1 MKSGFFLSG
10 TAHSLLIIFLFTNGL
25 FSMPDRKFE
34 DLEKL
39 DIMILSEAEFDAISS
54 SPPIIENLSSPN
66 YKKLKTP
73 SQDLKL
79 KNNEIEKLSGI
90 NKHSVKKLTLLEQP
104 DEIMKPLLPLK
115 DFIPEPTPT
124 IIKKLK
130 NKEKID
136 LEFSKLGNEI
146 NALVTPTLNNPRSR
160 DADRIDRI
168 ASNNKDTLDI
178 SDNLT
183 ELTNEISEKTATTSE
198 NKEKLSNKEATTKIT
213 PDAQKNVEIV
223 KGLVEK
229 SNMPLSRSL
238 PEITTTSNESEA
250 LLLEANLIKKFKPKF
265 NILLRDDKSFP
276 FIFIGN
282 KDKWPQIKRHR
293 GKKSKDGFYFGPFAS
308 AGSANWTIKMIQ
320 KIFHLRVCDDTVFKK
335 RERPCILY
343 QIKRCSGPCVGYVGE
358 SDYKQTVDD
367 AIEFVSGKSR
377 KIQKSLSNQMERA
390 SEDLDFE
397 KAAILRDRIKS
408 LNIIQSSQRINEAN
422 LVEADVIAGY
432 KESGKTCIQVFFYR
446 SKQNW
451 GNQAFFPKHD
461 PEENLND
468 IINSFVSQ
476 FYENKSVPSSII
488 LSNEIK
494 EKELIEKTLTQKEG
508 KQITITVAKKGTKLK
523 VINQAINNAK
533 DSLNRKLYESQNNRD
548 LFDAVSKKF
557 NLETN
562 INLVEVYDN
571 SHIQGTN
578 SVGALI
584 TYGDE
589 GFVKKRYRKF
599 NIKIQKNAQDDYGMM
614 KEVLNRR
621 FKRAVQEK
629 DNYLTF
635 PDLVLIDGGKGQYSV
650 AREAMNELG
659 LHEIPI
665 VAIAKGKMRNSGN
678 ETFFHN
684 GKEFKFEKNDP
695 TLFFLQRLRDESHR
709 FAISA
714 HRAKRKKGISKS
726 LLDQIDGIG
735 SIRKRALLNH
745 FGSARAVES
754 ASLDEIKSVDGVEE
768 KVAKK
773 IYNFFHE

>member
-1 MKSGFFLSG
+1 MVSSDIGKEVIKKEIPLVPKLPGVYRMLNANNEVLYVGKAKNLPNRLKSYVSEKNHIIRTERMLSQ
-10 TAHSLLIIFLFTNGL
+10 T
-25 FSMPDRKFE
+25 
-34 DLEKL
+34 
-39 DIMILSEAEFDAISS
+39 
-54 SPPIIENLSSPN
+54 
-66 YKKLKTP
+66 KKL
-73 SQDLKL
+73 
-79 KNNEIEKLSGI
+79 
-90 NKHSVKKLTLLEQP
+90 
-104 DEIMKPLLPLK
+104 
-115 DFIPEPTPT
+115 
-124 IIKKLK
+124 
-130 NKEKID
+130 
-136 LEFSKLGNEI
+136 
-146 NALVTPTLNNPRSR
+146 
-160 DADRIDRI
+160 
-168 ASNNKDTLDI
+168 
-178 SDNLT
+178 
-183 ELTNEISEKTATTSE
+183 
-198 NKEKLSNKEATTKIT
+198 
-213 PDAQKNVEIV
+213 
-223 KGLVEK
+223 
-229 SNMPLSRSL
+229 
-238 PEITTTSNESEA
+238 EITTTSNESEA
-250 LLLEANLIKKFKPKF
+250 LLLEANLIKKFKPRY

-282 KDKWPQIKRHR
+282 KDKWAQIKRHR
-293 GKKSKDGFYFGPFAS
+293 GKKNKEGFFFGPFAS

-320 KIFHLRVCDDTVFKK
+320 KIFQLRVCDDTVFKN

-343 QIKRCSGPCVGYVGE
+343 QIKRCSGPCVGYIKE
-358 SDYKQTVDD
+358 NEYKKSVEN

-377 KIQKSLSNQMERA
+377 KIQKSLSTQMENA
-390 SEDLDFE
+390 SENLDFE

-408 LNIIQSSQRINEAN
+408 LNIIQSSQRVNEAN

-461 PEENLND
+461 PDEKLDE

-488 LSNEIK
+488 LSEEIK
-494 EKELIEKTLTQKEG
+494 EKNLIEQTLTKKEG
-508 KQITITVAKKGTKLK
+508 KQINISVAKKGSKLK
-523 VINQAINNAK
+523 VINQAIKNAK
-533 DSLNRKLYESQNNRD
+533 DSLNRKLYESQNNKE
-548 LFDAVSKKF
+548 LFEEVAKKF

-578 SVGALI
+578 SIGALI
-584 TYGDE
+584 AFGDE
-589 GFVKKRYRKF
+589 GFIKKRYRKF
-599 NIKIQKNAQDDYGMM
+599 NIKIEKNEQDDYGMM
-614 KEVLNRR
+614 REVLSRR
-621 FKRAVQEK
+621 FKRALQEK
-629 DNYLTF
+629 DNYLTM

-650 AREAMNELG
+650 ARETMNELG
-659 LHEIPI
+659 LHDIPI
-665 VAIAKGKMRNSGN
+665 IAIAKGKFRNSGN

-684 GKEFKFEKNDP
+684 GKEFKFQKNDP

-726 LLDQIDGIG
+726 LLDQIEGIG

-754 ASLDEIKSVDGVEE
+754 ASLDEIKSVEGVEE

>member
-1 MKSGFFLSG
+1 MSLQKGKEIIRQKIPNLTKSPGVYK
-10 TAHSLLIIFLFTNGL
+10 
-25 FSMPDRKFE
+25 M
-34 DLEKL
+34 
-39 DIMILSEAEFDAISS
+39 LSE
-54 SPPIIENLSSPN
+54 
-66 YKKLKTP
+66 K
-73 SQDLKL
+73 
-79 KNNEIEKLSGI
+79 NEILYVGKARNIPNRLKSYVAGNHLPIRTERMLS
-90 NKHSVKKLTLLEQP
+90 LTKNLE
-104 DEIMKPLLPLK
+104 
-115 DFIPEPTPT
+115 
-124 IIKKLK
+124 
-130 NKEKID
+130 
-136 LEFSKLGNEI
+136 
-146 NALVTPTLNNPRSR
+146 
-160 DADRIDRI
+160 
-168 ASNNKDTLDI
+168 
-178 SDNLT
+178 
-183 ELTNEISEKTATTSE
+183 
-198 NKEKLSNKEATTKIT
+198 
-213 PDAQKNVEIV
+213 
-223 KGLVEK
+223 
-229 SNMPLSRSL
+229 
-238 PEITTTSNESEA
+238 TTTTASESEA
-250 LLLEANLIKKFKPKF
+250 LLLEANLIKKHKPRF

-293 GKKSKDGFYFGPFAS
+293 GKKNREGFFFGPFAS

-320 KIFHLRVCDDTVFKK
+320 KIFQLRVCDDTVFKN

-343 QIKRCSGPCVGYVGE
+343 QIKRCSGPCVGYVKKD
-358 SDYKQTVDD
+358 DYKKSVED

-377 KIQKSLSNQMERA
+377 KIQKNLSALMEKS

-461 PEENLND
+461 PDENLND
-468 IINSFVSQ
+468 IINSFISQ

-488 LSNEIK
+488 INEEIK
-494 EKELIEKTLTQKEG
+494 EKGLIEKALTKKEG
-508 KQITITVAKKGTKLK
+508 KQINISVAKKGSKLN
-523 VINQAINNAK
+523 VISQAIKNAK
-533 DSLNRKLYESQNNRD
+533 DSLNRKLYESQNNKE
-548 LFDAVSKKF
+548 LFEEVTKKF
-557 NLETN
+557 DLEGI

-571 SHIQGTN
+571 SHNQGSN

-584 TYGDE
+584 AYGEE
-589 GFVKKRYRKF
+589 GFIKKRYRKF
-599 NIKIQKNAQDDYGMM
+599 NIKLEKNEQDDYGMM

-629 DNYLTF
+629 DNYLTM
-635 PDLVLIDGGKGQYSV
+635 PDLVLVDGGKGQYSV
-650 AREAMNELG
+650 ARETMNELG
-659 LHEIPI
+659 LHDIPI
-665 VAIAKGKMRNSGN
+665 IAIAKGKFRNSGN

-695 TLFFLQRLRDESHR
+695 TLFFLQRIRDEAHR

-735 SIRKRALLNH
+735 SVRKRSLLNH

-754 ASLDEIKSVDGVEE
+754 ASLDEIKSVEGVEE